1 MQKTLL
7 SLLAGLAVAACGE
20 RPQPPAGAQTPP
32 AGTSPTASDPNAPAA
47 RIGKDVITMR
57 EVDAMI
63 VGTLRRAAFEA
74 EKQMYQARAGA
85 LDQIIM
91 ERIIGPKAKAK
102 GQDIEAFLKAEVAA
116 TVPDASEGEARLFY
130 DQNTDQMGG
139 QPFEAMKERIVR
151 HLTNQQR
158 AGAFQKYMDD
168 ARKAAGVEVVL
179 AEPEE
184 ARVEVAAVGPS
195 KGPEGAPITLIEF
208 SDFQ

>member
-1 MQKTLL
+1 MQKTLIPI
-7 SLLAGLAVAACGE
+7 LALAMGACGE
-20 RPQPPAGAQTPP
+20 RPQPPAGVQTPP
-32 AGTSPTASDPNAPAA
+32 AGTAASDPNAPAA

-63 VGTLRRAAFEA
+63 VGTLRRAAFEH
-74 EKQMYQARAGA
+74 EKQVYQARIGA

-91 ERIIGPKAKAK
+91 ERVIGPKAKAK

-116 TVPDASEGEARLFY
+116 AVPDATEGEARLFY

-139 QPFEAMKERIVR
+139 EPFEVMKERIVR
-151 HLTNQQR
+151 HVTNQKR
-158 AGAFQKYMDD
+158 ASAFEKYMDD